1 MASTQ
6 TQDADQVVE
15 TPEETEEKVPRN
27 PLGKKATEF
36 AAETGRKLGSR
47 VTARQ
52 VEAVQL
58 ALEEL
63 DVTPLKATSATKAQL
78 TAYGQTGERDS
89 LPEKAFG
96 ELRDFV
102 KSAQGQDVLTNDS
115 QRRRLWPRKVA
126 NILVILSES

>member
-6 TQDADQVVE
+6 TTEAPATEQV
-15 TPEETEEKVPRN
+15 EEVKAPRN
-27 PLGKKATEF
+27 PLGKRATDF

-47 VTARQ
+47 VTAKQ
-52 VEAVQL
+52 VEAVQG
-58 ALEEL
+58 ALTEL
-63 DVTPLKATSATKAQL
+63 NVTPIKATSATKAEL

-89 LPEKAFG
+89 MKEKAFG

-102 KSAQGQDVLTNDS
+102 KVAQGQDVLTNDS

-126 NILVILSES
+126 NILVILSDS

>member
-6 TQDADQVVE
+6 TQ
-15 TPEETEEKVPRN
+15 TPETTESEEVVKETTPRN
-27 PLGKKATEF
+27 PLGKKATDF

-47 VTARQ
+47 VTAKQ
-52 VEAVQL
+52 VQAVQA

-63 DVTPLKATSATKAQL
+63 DVTPLKVTSATKAEL

-89 LPEKAFG
+89 MKEKAFG

-102 KSAQGQDVLTNDS
+102 KVAQGQDEILTNDS
-115 QRRRLWPRKVA
+115 QKRRLWPRKVA